1 MFGSVVLEVF
11 IGLLFLYLLLG
22 LIVTAAQEFVAA
34 LFKLR
39 AGTLASGIETLLVDP
54 ANRGLARSLS
64 EALYAHPLVLR
75 LYASGGRP
83 RRGFWTLKGPSYL
96 PGRTFSLALL
106 DTLRRRYAPNPE
118 AVQPIAA
125 EELLA
130 QAPAIVR
137 NLPDGDLKAA
147 LTLLV
152 GRDEGAGTPAGARGE
167 QARRAIEGWFDE
179 AMERVSGW
187 YKRRTQYIAF
197 LLALLLAI
205 AVNADSIGVA
215 RHLWDNKTLRD
226 TIVAAAEEATR
237 ERAAVEGEEGEQPP
251 LAGVEVAGLLQQVGS
266 FPLGW
271 DEEKLQAVRDEPKRL
286 LIPLLGW
293 LMTAFAA
300 CLGAGFWFDAL
311 KRLLHLRASGGIP
324 GGTQAQTR
332 GR

>member
-54 ANRGLARSLS
+54 RNRGLARSLS

-271 DEEKLQAVRDEPKRL
+271 DEEKFQAVRDEPKRL

-324 GGTQAQTR
+324 GGAQSQAR

>member
-54 ANRGLARSLS
+54 KNRGLARSLS

-75 LYASGGRP
+75 LYASGERP
-83 RRGFWTLKGPSYL
+83 RRGSWTLKGPSYL
-96 PGRTFSLALL
+96 PARTFALALL
-106 DTLRRRYAPNPE
+106 DTLRQRYAPNPE
-118 AVQPIAA
+118 AVRPIAA

-137 NLPDGDLKAA
+137 NLPDGDLKTA

-152 GRDEGAGTPAGARGE
+152 GREEGAGNLAGTRAE
-167 QARRAIEGWFDE
+167 QTRRAIEGWFDE

-226 TIVAAAEEATR
+226 TVVAAAEEMTR
-237 ERAAVEGEEGEQPP
+237 ERAAAGEEEGEQPP
-251 LAGVEVAGLLQQVGS
+251 LAGVEVGKLLQQVGT

-271 DEEKLQAVRDEPKRL
+271 DEEKLRAACEDPKTL

-324 GGTQAQTR
+324 GGAQSQAR

>member
-54 ANRGLARSLS
+54 TNRGLARSLS

-96 PGRTFSLALL
+96 PARTFSLALL
-106 DTLRRRYAPNPE
+106 DTLRRRYAPNPA

-125 EELLA
+125 EELLS

-137 NLPDGDLKAA
+137 HLPEGDLKTA

-152 GRDEGAGTPAGARGE
+152 GRDEGTTGPAGARGE

-226 TIVAAAEEATR
+226 TIVAAAEEAVR
-237 ERAAVEGEEGEQPP
+237 EAPAGEESGEPAP
-251 LAGVEVAGLLQQVGS
+251 LAGAEVASLLQRVGT

-271 DEEKLQAVRDEPKRL
+271 DEGKLRAARDEPQRL

-300 CLGAGFWFDAL
+300 CLGAGFWFDSL

-324 GGTQAQTR
+324 GAAQAQTR